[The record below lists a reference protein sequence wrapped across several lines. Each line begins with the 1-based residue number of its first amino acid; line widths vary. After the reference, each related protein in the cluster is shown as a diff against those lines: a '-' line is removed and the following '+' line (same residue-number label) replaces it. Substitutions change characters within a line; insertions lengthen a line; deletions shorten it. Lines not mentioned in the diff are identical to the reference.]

1 MLDISLKIFN
11 TSLRVEKSF
20 VATTNTQQMW
30 QNTETNFSKSQDSGI
45 SKVNNEFPTFCPN
58 SREEWRQWLE
68 TNHHTSSGVWLI
80 YYKVKS
86 GKPSV
91 RYSEA
96 VKEALCFGWIDSKV
110 KSLDEE
116 RYMQIFTPRK
126 PKSVWS
132 KLNKQYIEELI
143 EQGFIAKAGLE
154 KIAVAKQNGSWNS
167 LDAIEALII
176 PLDLSQALEASKTAR
191 DYFEAFS
198 NSSKKNI
205 LFWIESAKRPET
217 RLKRIEQTVHSA
229 VQNKS
234 PLVR

>member
-1 MLDISLKIFN
+1 
-11 TSLRVEKSF
+11 
-20 VATTNTQQMW
+20 MW
-30 QNTETNFSKSQDSGI
+30 QNTETNFSKSQNTGI
-45 SKVNNEFPTFCPN
+45 SKLNNEFPTFCPN

-126 PKSVWS
+126 LKSVWS

-143 EQGFIAKAGLE
+143 EQGLIAKAGLE

-176 PLDLSQALEASKTAR
+176 PLDLRQALEANKNAK

-217 RLKRIEQTVHSA
+217 RLKRIEQTVNSA
-229 VQNKS
+229 VENKS
-234 PLVR
+234 PLLR

>member
-1 MLDISLKIFN
+1 M
-11 TSLRVEKSF
+11 
-20 VATTNTQQMW
+20 QQ
-30 QNTETNFSKSQDSGI
+30 NIETNLNKSKITGV
-45 SKVNNEFPTFCPN
+45 SKLNNEFLTFCPI
-58 SREEWRQWLE
+58 SREEWRRWLE
-68 TNHHTSSGVWLI
+68 KNHRTSLGVWLI

-110 KSLDEE
+110 KSLDKE

-132 KLNKQYIEELI
+132 KLNKQYIEEII
-143 EQGFIAKAGLE
+143 EEGLMTTVGLE
-154 KIAVAKQNGSWNS
+154 KIEAAKQNGSWNL

-176 PLDLSQALEASKTAR
+176 PLDLKQALEANTTAKE
-191 DYFEAFS
+191 YFEAFN

-205 LFWIESAKRPET
+205 LFWIDSAKRPET
-217 RLKRIEQTVHSA
+217 RLKRIEQTVNSA
-229 VQNKS
+229 TANKN
-234 PLVR
+234 PLVS

>member
-1 MLDISLKIFN
+1 MPKPNEQLNTVYASDRQQWREWLEKN
-11 TSLRVEKSF
+11 HRTSLF
-20 VATTNTQQMW
+20 V
-30 QNTETNFSKSQDSGI
+30 G
-45 SKVNNEFPTFCPN
+45 
-58 SREEWRQWLE
+58 
-68 TNHHTSSGVWLI
+68 LI

-110 KSLDEE
+110 KSLDAE
-116 RYMQIFTPRK
+116 RYQQIFTPRK

-143 EQGFIAKAGLE
+143 AAGLMTEAGLE
-154 KIAVAKQNGSWNS
+154 KIAVAKQNGSWNK
-167 LDAIEALII
+167 LDAIEQLII
-176 PLDLSQALEASKTAR
+176 PTDLKQALAANENAYK
-191 DYFEAFS
+191 YFESLS

-205 LFWIESAKRPET
+205 LYWIDSAKRPET
-217 RLKRIEQTVHSA
+217 RLKRIEQTISSA
-229 VQNKS
+229 TQNKN

>member
-1 MLDISLKIFN
+1 M
-11 TSLRVEKSF
+11 
-20 VATTNTQQMW
+20 Q
-30 QNTETNFSKSQDSGI
+30 QNTEINLSKSKITGA
-45 SKVNNEFPTFCPN
+45 SKLKNEFLTFCPT
-58 SREEWRQWLE
+58 SREEWRKWLE
-68 TNHHTSSGVWLI
+68 TNHRTCFGVWLI

-143 EQGFIAKAGLE
+143 EQGLISTVGLE
-154 KIAVAKQNGSWNS
+154 KIEAAKQDGSWNS

-176 PLDLSQALEASKTAR
+176 PFDLKQALEANTTAKE
-191 DYFEAFS
+191 YFEAFN

-205 LFWIESAKRPET
+205 LYWIDSAKRPET
-217 RLKRIEQTVHSA
+217 RLKRIEQTVNSA
-229 VQNKS
+229 AANKN

>member
-1 MLDISLKIFN
+1 MPQFENQL
-11 TSLRVEKSF
+11 
-20 VATTNTQQMW
+20 
-30 QNTETNFSKSQDSGI
+30 ETVYAKDRQ
-45 SKVNNEFPTFCPN
+45 
-58 SREEWRQWLE
+58 EWREWLE
-68 TNHHTSSGVWLI
+68 KNHHSYVGIWLI

-91 RYSEA
+91 KYSEA

-143 EQGFIAKAGLE
+143 AQDLMTEAGLK
-154 KIAVAKQNGSWNS
+154 KIEAAKQDGSWTS
-167 LDAIEALII
+167 LDAIEALTI
-176 PLDLSQALEASKTAR
+176 PADLQLALAANETANR
-191 DYFEAFS
+191 YFEAFS

-205 LFWIESAKRPET
+205 LFWIDSAKRPET
-217 RLKRIEQTVHSA
+217 RLKRIEQTIASA
-229 VQNKS
+229 AQNKN
-234 PLVR
+234 PLIR

>member
-1 MLDISLKIFN
+1 MPNFDNQL
-11 TSLRVEKSF
+11 
-20 VATTNTQQMW
+20 
-30 QNTETNFSKSQDSGI
+30 ETFHA
-45 SKVNNEFPTFCPN
+45 PN
-58 SREEWRQWLE
+58 RQAWREWLE
-68 TNHHTSSGVWLI
+68 KNHHNYIGVWLI

-86 GKPSV
+86 GQPSI

-110 KSLDEE
+110 NSLDEN

-143 EQGFIAKAGLE
+143 EQGLMTEAGLK
-154 KIAVAKQNGSWNS
+154 KIAAAKQNGSWTT

-176 PLDLSQALEASKTAR
+176 PDDLQQALAANEIANK
-191 DYFEAFS
+191 YFQAFS
-198 NSSKKNI
+198 NSVKKNI

-217 RLKRIEQTVHSA
+217 RLKRIEQTIISA
-229 VQNKS
+229 TQNVN
-234 PLVR
+234 PRL